1 MIYYKPIGFQS
12 IFDTFLLHLAM
23 DDLQLN
29 PLYEKVIDDLM
40 GQQYSIVD
48 DFFTKEEVG
57 FLRAALLEKYD
68 EDRFKK
74 SAIGNQANEKVVD
87 AIRGDFILWL
97 DENNANNAENRFFN
111 KLNDFKDY
119 LNRTCFMGI
128 NEKEFHYALYPE
140 GTFYKRHLDTFQN
153 DSRRKL
159 SMVCYLNDEDWK
171 PEYGGELTIYL
182 DENGSEKEINVY
194 PVQGRMVVFESQILE
209 HEVKPVKRERLS
221 ITGWLKTRG

>member
-1 MIYYKPIGFQS
+1 
-12 IFDTFLLHLAM
+12 M

-40 GQQYSIVD
+40 EQKYSVVD
-48 DFFTKEEVG
+48 DFFSREEVLV
-57 FLRAALLEKYD
+57 LRTGLLEKYE

-74 SAIGNQANEKVVD
+74 SAIGNQANEKIID

-97 DENNANNAENRFFN
+97 DENNATGAEAQFFA
-111 KLNDFKDY
+111 KLNNFKDY

-159 SMVCYLNDEDWK
+159 SMVCYLNTEDWK

-182 DENGSEKEINVY
+182 DENGSEKAIDIY
-194 PVQGRMVVFESQILE
+194 PVQGRMVVFESQVLE

>member
-1 MIYYKPIGFQS
+1 
-12 IFDTFLLHLAM
+12 M
-23 DDLQLN
+23 DELQLN
-29 PLYEKVIDDLM
+29 PLYEVVIDALM
-40 GQQYSIVD
+40 EQKYSVVD
-48 DFFTKEEVG
+48 DFFSREEVLA
-57 FLRAALLEKYD
+57 LRETLLSKYE

-74 SAIGNQANEKVVD
+74 SAIGNQANEQVIG

-97 DENNANNAENRFFN
+97 DENNADPAEQQFFA
-111 KLNDFKDY
+111 KINDFVNY
-119 LNRTCFMGI
+119 LNRTCYMGI
-128 NEKEFHYALYPE
+128 NEKEFHYAVYPE

-159 SMVCYLNDEDWK
+159 SMVCYLNDEDWQ

-182 DENGSEKEINVY
+182 DDNGSEKAIDFY
-194 PVQGRMVVFESQILE
+194 PMQGRMVIFESQLLE

>member
-1 MIYYKPIGFQS
+1 
-12 IFDTFLLHLAM
+12 M